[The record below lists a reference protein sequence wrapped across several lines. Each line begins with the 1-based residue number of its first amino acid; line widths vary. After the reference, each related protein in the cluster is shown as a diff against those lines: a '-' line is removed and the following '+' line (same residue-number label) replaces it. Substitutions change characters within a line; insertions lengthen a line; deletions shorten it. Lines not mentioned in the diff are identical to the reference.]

1 MTARQTNP
9 DSNRQTNPDS
19 NRQTNPDSKK
29 RAKPPRRKR
38 WRAKLRRMKSLGM
51 KPRWIAWRRRHTRG
65 AGAVLG
71 VLLLAVFAGAA
82 LAVHYEARDAE
93 GGRAIDR
100 AAGRVFAS
108 WVLAAH
114 RASQTHTATFRA
126 ELEHNAGVLL
136 TPDRLRSLDAV
147 PPGLPDRPGRHA
159 ALVLGIIPDGS
170 SRRVPMAFGVLEPAM
185 PGRFDA
191 LRAGALGAGLRT
203 LQESGGDG
211 PMAIHRPAIETALG
225 RTLASGAIFVT
236 ADRGLRYSERALYR
250 RAQPGRPWLNRME
263 AALAMAPPGTLDPT
277 DPDRRAIRGAGAVTA
292 IGATIAVDVSAGG
305 NADVQGGARAARM
318 TAVTIGAG
326 DLTGPRLAVIADLIV
341 GAATT
346 GRLAAGTA
354 AVSGRLEAGALS
366 TPGALDAAAL
376 SAATT
381 VAIAGTTAA
390 GSLAGEELDA
400 ADSLRG
406 ARITAEGAYGPDAG
420 IDGLM
425 TVGSCA
431 GCEGE

>member
-1 MTARQTNP
+1 MTPRQP
-9 DSNRQTNPDS
+9 KAHR
-19 NRQTNPDSKK
+19 KK
-29 RAKPPRRKR
+29 GTKSGGRVR
-38 WRAKLRRMKSLGM
+38 WRTRFRRLRPLGL
-51 KPRWIAWRRRHTRG
+51 KPHRISWRRRHMRG

-82 LAVHYEARDAE
+82 LAVHYEMRDAE
-93 GGRAIDR
+93 RGRAIDR
-100 AAGRVFAS
+100 AAGLVFAS

-114 RASQTHTATFRA
+114 RASQTHSATFQA

-136 TPDRLRSLDAV
+136 TPERLRALDAV
-147 PPGLPDRPGRHA
+147 PPGLPDRPSRYA
-159 ALVLGIIPDGS
+159 VLVFGIIPDGS

-185 PGRFDA
+185 PGRPDA
-191 LRAGALGAGLRT
+191 LRAGALGGGLT
-203 LQESGGDG
+203 ALQDSGGDG
-211 PMAIHRPAIETALG
+211 PMALHRPAIEAALG
-225 RTLASGAIFVT
+225 RALAPGALFVT
-236 ADRGLRYSERALYR
+236 ADRGLRYSEQALYR

-263 AALAMAPPGTLDPT
+263 TALAMAPPGAADPT

-318 TAVTIGAG
+318 TAETIGAG

-341 GAATT
+341 GAAVT

-354 AVSGRLEAGALS
+354 TVSGRLEAAGLRTAGGL
-366 TPGALDAAAL
+366 AASAL

-381 VAIAGTTAA
+381 ATVGGPAA
-390 GSLAGEELDA
+390 VGSLAGEELDV
-400 ADSLRG
+400 ADSLR
-406 ARITAEGAYGPDAG
+406 AERMSAQGAYGPDASV
-420 IDGLM
+420 DGLM